1 MNPDF
6 FERLTP
12 LYSKYNDVIKPLI
25 AEIEVRF
32 ESFPT
37 SIFNEIRAFND
48 HVSRC
53 YLQPDNEEWINNQ
66 IHKAEG
72 HIERIILDCYKF
84 LNVSLYD
91 SVIKKFDK
99 EYKGVDLSNINNGE
113 FLIQHKKITREI
125 IICLKDA
132 KSKEVLEDKSESI
145 AIYEKV
151 HNKYTE
157 LENLIEQN
165 CRNLFWA
172 KSKFYVNRIWKI
184 ILWLVS
190 AIVSGIVSTCL
201 LPYNEIVDYIKS
213 ILN

>member
-1 MNPDF
+1 MIPDY
-6 FERLTP
+6 FERLAP
-12 LYSKYNDVIKPLI
+12 LYDKYNSVIKPLI

-53 YLQPDNEEWINNQ
+53 YLKPDDSAWVDAQ
-66 IHKAEG
+66 IRNAEG

-99 EYKGVDLSNINNGE
+99 NYKNVDLSTIDNGD
-113 FLIQHKKITREI
+113 FIIKHKQITKDI
-125 IICLKDA
+125 VIKLKEA
-132 KSKEVLEDKSESI
+132 KSKEVLEDKRESI
-145 AIYEKV
+145 ALYEEV

-157 LENLIEQN
+157 LENLIENN

-172 KSKFYVNRIWKI
+172 KGKFCLNKI
-184 ILWLVS
+184 RNVILFIVS
-190 AIVSGIVSTCL
+190 AIISGIVSTWL
-201 LPYNEIVDYIKS
+201 LPYSCIVNWIKS
-213 ILN
+213 IFT

>member
-1 MNPDF
+1 MNSDF

-12 LYSKYNDVIKPLI
+12 LYGKYNNVIKPLV

-32 ESFPT
+32 ESFPI

-53 YLQPDNEEWINNQ
+53 YLKPDDEKWINDQ
-66 IHKAEG
+66 VLKAER

-91 SVIKKFDK
+91 SVIKNFDK
-99 EYKGVDLSNINNGE
+99 EYKGVDLSNINNGD
-113 FLIQHKKITREI
+113 FLILHKKIAREI
-125 IICLKDA
+125 IVRLKEA
-132 KSKEVLEDKSESI
+132 KSKEILEDKSESI
-145 AIYEKV
+145 AIYEEV

-165 CRNLFWA
+165 RRNLYWA
-172 KSKFYVNRIWKI
+172 KNKFYVNRILKI
-184 ILWLVS
+184 ILWFVS
-190 AIVSGIVSTCL
+190 AVVSGIVSACL
-201 LPYNEIVDYIKS
+201 LPYNDIVDFIKS
-213 ILN
+213 IFV

>member
-1 MNPDF
+1 MNSDF

-12 LYSKYNDVIKPLI
+12 LYNKYNGVIKPLI

-32 ESFPT
+32 ESFPI

-53 YLQPDNEEWINNQ
+53 YLKPDDEEWLNNQ
-66 IHKAEG
+66 IYKAGG

-99 EYKGVDLSNINNGE
+99 QYRGVDLSNINNGD
-113 FLIQHKKITREI
+113 FLIQYKNIAKEI
-125 IICLKDA
+125 VVRLKEA
-132 KSKEVLEDKSESI
+132 KSKEVLEDKGESI
-145 AIYEKV
+145 SIYEEV
-151 HNKYTE
+151 HNRYTE
-157 LENLIEQN
+157 LEDLIEQN
-165 CRNLFWA
+165 CRNLYWA
-172 KSKFYVNRIWKI
+172 KGKFYVNKVWKI

-190 AIVSGIVSTCL
+190 AIVSGIVSTWL

-213 ILN
+213 LFN

>member
-1 MNPDF
+1 MNPVF
-6 FERLTP
+6 FEQLTP
-12 LYSKYNDVIKPLI
+12 LYNRYNDVIKPLI

-32 ESFPT
+32 ESFPI

-53 YLQPDNEEWINNQ
+53 YLKPDDEEWINGQ
-66 IHKAEG
+66 VYKAGG

-84 LNVSLYD
+84 LNVSLYK

-99 EYKGVDLSNINNGE
+99 EYNGVDLSNINNGD

-125 IICLKDA
+125 IIRLKEA
-132 KSKEVLEDKSESI
+132 KFKEVLEDKSESI
-145 AIYEKV
+145 AIYEEV

-157 LENLIEQN
+157 LEDLIEQN

-172 KSKFYVNRIWKI
+172 KSKFYVNKIWKI
-184 ILWLVS
+184 FLWIAS
-190 AIVSGIVSTCL
+190 AIVSGIISTCL
-201 LPYNEIVDYIKS
+201 LPYNEFVEYIKS
-213 ILN
+213 LFS

>member
-12 LYSKYNDVIKPLI
+12 LYGKYNNVIKPLV

-32 ESFPT
+32 ESFPI

-53 YLQPDNEEWINNQ
+53 YLKPDDEKWINNQ
-66 IHKAEG
+66 VLKAER

-91 SVIKKFDK
+91 SVIKNFDK
-99 EYKGVDLSNINNGE
+99 EYKGVDLSNINNGD
-113 FLIQHKKITREI
+113 FLILHKKIAREI
-125 IICLKDA
+125 IVRLKEA
-132 KSKEVLEDKSESI
+132 KSKEMLEDKSESI
-145 AIYEKV
+145 AIYEEV

-165 CRNLFWA
+165 RRNLYWA
-172 KSKFYVNRIWKI
+172 KNKFYVNRILKI
-184 ILWLVS
+184 ILWFVS
-190 AIVSGIVSTCL
+190 AVVSGIVSACL
-201 LPYNEIVDYIKS
+201 LPYNDIVDFIKS
-213 ILN
+213 IFV

>member
-1 MNPDF
+1 MNPVF
-6 FERLTP
+6 FEQLTP
-12 LYSKYNDVIKPLI
+12 LYNRYNDVIKPLI

-32 ESFPT
+32 ESFPI

-53 YLQPDNEEWINNQ
+53 YLKPDDEEWIIGQ
-66 IHKAEG
+66 VYKAGG

-84 LNVSLYD
+84 LNVSLYK

-99 EYKGVDLSNINNGE
+99 EYNGVDLSNINNGD

-125 IICLKDA
+125 IIRLKEA

-145 AIYEKV
+145 AIYEEV

-157 LENLIEQN
+157 LEDLIEQN

-172 KSKFYVNRIWKI
+172 KSKFYVNKIWKI
-184 ILWLVS
+184 FLWIAS
-190 AIVSGIVSTCL
+190 AIVSGIISTCL
-201 LPYNEIVDYIKS
+201 LPYNEFVEYIKS
-213 ILN
+213 LFS

>member
-12 LYSKYNDVIKPLI
+12 LYNKYNDVIKPLI

-53 YLQPDNEEWINNQ
+53 YFNPDDEEWINNQ

-99 EYKGVDLSNINNGE
+99 EYKGVDLSNINNGD
-113 FLIQHKKITREI
+113 FLIQHKKIAREI
-125 IICLKDA
+125 VVRLKEA
-132 KSKEVLEDKSESI
+132 KSKEVLENKSESI
-145 AIYEKV
+145 TIYESV

-157 LENLIEQN
+157 LEDLIEQN

-172 KSKFYVNRIWKI
+172 KGKFYTSRISKI
-184 ILWLVS
+184 ILWLIS

-201 LPYNEIVDYIKS
+201 LPYSEIVEYIKS
-213 ILN
+213 LFN

>member
-1 MNPDF
+1 MTVDF

-12 LYSKYNDVIKPLI
+12 LYNKFNVVIKPLI

-32 ESFPT
+32 EFFPI

-53 YLQPDNEEWINNQ
+53 YLKPDDEEWINNQ

-99 EYKGVDLSNINNGE
+99 EYKGVDLSNINNGD
-113 FLIQHKKITREI
+113 FLIQHKKIAREI
-125 IICLKDA
+125 IISLKEA
-132 KSKEVLEDKSESI
+132 KSKEVSEDKSESI

-157 LENLIEQN
+157 LEDLIEQN

-172 KSKFYVNRIWKI
+172 KSKFYVNKFWKI

-201 LPYNEIVDYIKS
+201 LPYSEIVDYIKS